1 MRHSE
6 MKVWLRGFW
15 AVFEKDIK
23 LELRAR
29 YAIHMLLLFALSALV
44 VVAFAVGPSPL
55 SAQVQAALLWMVILF
70 AAAVG
75 LGRAFISEEE
85 RGTILLLQLNVRPG
99 AVYSGKLLVNFVLL
113 LALNLVAVGAFALLL
128 GAEVAWPGLLVLT
141 LILGSIGLAGA
152 TTLLS
157 ALIARAAGGR
167 GALLPVLLFP
177 VLVPLLLAAVDA
189 TRSALLVAEGWTVAA
204 DALLTL
210 LGFGGAVITA
220 AVLLFE
226 YIWLD

>member
-1 MRHSE
+1 
-6 MKVWLRGFW
+6 MKAWLRGFW

-29 YAIHMLLLFALSALV
+29 YAINMLLLFALGALV
-44 VVAFAVGPSPL
+44 VMAFAVGPTPL
-55 SAQVQAALLWMVILF
+55 SARVQAALLWTVLLF

-85 RGTILLLQLNVRPG
+85 RGTMLLLQLNLRPG
-99 AVYSGKLLVNFVLL
+99 AVYAGKLLVNFVLL
-113 LALNLVAVGAFALLL
+113 LALNLVAVGAFAVLLRVQ
-128 GAEVAWPGLLVLT
+128 VAWPGLLALT
-141 LILGSIGLAGA
+141 LVLGSIGLAGA

-177 VLVPLLLAAVDA
+177 VLVPLLLSAVEA
-189 TRSALLVAEGWTVAA
+189 TRSALLVAEGWAA
-204 DALLTL
+204 ATDELLTL
-210 LGFGGAVITA
+210 VGFGGAVITA
-220 AVLLFE
+220 AVLLFD

>member
-1 MRHSE
+1 
-6 MKVWLRGFW
+6 MKAWLRGFW

-29 YAIHMLLLFALSALV
+29 YAINMLLLFALGALV
-44 VVAFAVGPSPL
+44 VMAFAVGPTPL
-55 SAQVQAALLWMVILF
+55 SARVQAALLWTVLLF

-85 RGTILLLQLNVRPG
+85 RGTMLLLQLNLRPG
-99 AVYSGKLLVNFVLL
+99 AVYAGKLLVNFALL
-113 LALNLVAVGAFALLL
+113 LALNLVAVGAFAVLLRVQ
-128 GAEVAWPGLLVLT
+128 VAWPGLLALT
-141 LILGSIGLAGA
+141 LLLGSIGLAGA

-177 VLVPLLLAAVDA
+177 VLVPLLLSAVEA
-189 TRSALLVAEGWTVAA
+189 TRSALLVAEGWTAA
-204 DALLTL
+204 TDELLTL
-210 LGFGGAVITA
+210 VGFGGAVITA
-220 AVLLFE
+220 AVLLFD

>member
-1 MRHSE
+1 MVPC
-6 MKVWLRGFW
+6 MKAWLRGFW

-29 YAIHMLLLFALSALV
+29 YAINMLLLFALGALV
-44 VVAFAVGPSPL
+44 VMAFAVGPTPL
-55 SAQVQAALLWMVILF
+55 SARVQAALLWTVLLF

-85 RGTILLLQLNVRPG
+85 RGTMLLLQLNLRPG
-99 AVYSGKLLVNFVLL
+99 AVYAGKLLVNFVLL
-113 LALNLVAVGAFALLL
+113 LALNLVAVGAFTVLLR
-128 GAEVAWPGLLVLT
+128 VKIAWPGLLMLT
-141 LILGSIGLAGA
+141 LVLGSIGLAGA

-177 VLVPLLLAAVDA
+177 VLVPLLLSAVEA
-189 TRSALLVAEGWTVAA
+189 TRSALLVAEGWATAA
-204 DALLTL
+204 DELLTL
-210 LGFGGAVITA
+210 VGFGGAVITA

>member
-1 MRHSE
+1 MPIC
-6 MKVWLRGFW
+6 MKTWLRGFW

-29 YAIHMLLLFALSALV
+29 YAINMLLLFALGALV
-44 VVAFAVGPSPL
+44 VMAFAVGPTPL
-55 SAQVQAALLWMVILF
+55 SARVQAALLWTVLLF

-85 RGTILLLQLNVRPG
+85 RGTMLLLQLNLRPG
-99 AVYSGKLLVNFVLL
+99 AVYAGKLLVNFVLL
-113 LALNLVAVGAFALLL
+113 LALNLVAVAAFAVLLRVQ
-128 GAEVAWPGLLVLT
+128 VAWPGLLALT
-141 LILGSIGLAGA
+141 LVLGSVGLAGA

-177 VLVPLLLAAVDA
+177 VLVPLLLAAVEA
-189 TRSALLVAEGWTVAA
+189 TRSALLVAEGWAA
-204 DALLTL
+204 ATDELLML
-210 LGFGGAVITA
+210 VGFGGAVITA
-220 AVLLFE
+220 AVLLFD

>member
-1 MRHSE
+1 
-6 MKVWLRGFW
+6 MKSWLRGFW

-29 YAIHMLLLFALSALV
+29 YAIHMLLLFALGALV
-44 VVAFAVGPSPL
+44 VVAFAVGPAPL
-55 SAQVQAALLWMVILF
+55 SAQVQAALLWTVILF

-85 RGTILLLQLNVRPG
+85 RGTILLLQLHVQPG

-113 LALNLVAVGAFALLL
+113 LALNLVTVGAFVVLL
-128 GAEVAWPGLLVLT
+128 GVEIAWPGLLVLV
-141 LILGSIGLAGA
+141 LRLGSIGLAGA

-177 VLVPLLLAAVDA
+177 VLVPLLLSAVEA
-189 TRSALLVAEGWTVAA
+189 TRSALLVAEGWTVAV

-210 LGFGGAVITA
+210 LGYGGAVITA
-220 AVLLFE
+220 AALLFE

>member
-1 MRHSE
+1 
-6 MKVWLRGFW
+6 MKAWLRGFW

-29 YAIHMLLLFALSALV
+29 YAINMLLLFALGALV
-44 VVAFAVGPSPL
+44 VMAFAVGPTPL
-55 SAQVQAALLWMVILF
+55 SARVQAALLWTVLLF

-85 RGTILLLQLNVRPG
+85 RGTMLLLQLNLRPG
-99 AVYSGKLLVNFVLL
+99 AVYAGKLLVNFALL
-113 LALNLVAVGAFALLL
+113 LALNLVAVGAFAVLLRVQ
-128 GAEVAWPGLLVLT
+128 VAWPGLLALT
-141 LILGSIGLAGA
+141 LVLGSIGLAGA

-177 VLVPLLLAAVDA
+177 VLVPLLLSAVEA
-189 TRSALLVAEGWTVAA
+189 TRSALLVAEGWAA
-204 DALLTL
+204 ATDELLTL
-210 LGFGGAVITA
+210 VGFGGAVITA
-220 AVLLFE
+220 AVLLFD

>member
-1 MRHSE
+1 
-6 MKVWLRGFW
+6 MKAWLRGFW

-29 YAIHMLLLFALSALV
+29 YAINMLLLFALGALV
-44 VVAFAVGPSPL
+44 VMAFAVGPTPL
-55 SAQVQAALLWMVILF
+55 SARVQAALLWTVLLF

-85 RGTILLLQLNVRPG
+85 RGTMLLLQLNLRPG
-99 AVYSGKLLVNFVLL
+99 AVYAGKLLVNFALL
-113 LALNLVAVGAFALLL
+113 LALNLVAVGAFAVLLRVQ
-128 GAEVAWPGLLVLT
+128 VAWPGLLALT
-141 LILGSIGLAGA
+141 LLLGSIGLAGA

-177 VLVPLLLAAVDA
+177 VLVPLLLSAVEA
-189 TRSALLVAEGWTVAA
+189 TRSALLVAEGWAA
-204 DALLTL
+204 ATDELLTL
-210 LGFGGAVITA
+210 VGFGGAVITA
-220 AVLLFE
+220 AVLLFD

>member
-1 MRHSE
+1 
-6 MKVWLRGFW
+6 MKSWLRGFW

-29 YAIHMLLLFALSALV
+29 YAIHMLLLFALGALV
-44 VVAFAVGPSPL
+44 VVAFAVGPAPL
-55 SAQVQAALLWMVILF
+55 SAQVQAALLWTVILF

-85 RGTILLLQLNVRPG
+85 RGTILLLQLHVQPG

-113 LALNLVAVGAFALLL
+113 LALNLVTVGAFVVLL
-128 GAEVAWPGLLVLT
+128 GVEIAWPGLLVLVLT
-141 LILGSIGLAGA
+141 LGSIGLAGA

-177 VLVPLLLAAVDA
+177 VLVPLLLSAVEA
-189 TRSALLVAEGWTVAA
+189 TRSALLVAEGWTVAV

-210 LGFGGAVITA
+210 LGYGGAVITA

>member
-1 MRHSE
+1 
-6 MKVWLRGFW
+6 MKAWLRGFW
-15 AVFEKDIK
+15 AIFEKDIK

-29 YAIHMLLLFALSALV
+29 YAINMLLLFALGALV
-44 VVAFAVGPSPL
+44 VMAFAVGPTPL
-55 SAQVQAALLWMVILF
+55 SARVQAALLWTVLLF

-85 RGTILLLQLNVRPG
+85 RGTMLLLQLNLRPG
-99 AVYSGKLLVNFVLL
+99 AVYAGKLLVNFVLL

-128 GAEVAWPGLLVLT
+128 RVQVAWPGLLALT
-141 LILGSIGLAGA
+141 LVLGSIGLAGA

-177 VLVPLLLAAVDA
+177 VLVPLLLSAVEA
-189 TRSALLVAEGWTVAA
+189 TRSALLVAEGWTAA
-204 DALLTL
+204 TDELLTL
-210 LGFGGAVITA
+210 VGFGGAVITA
-220 AVLLFE
+220 AVLLFD

>member
-1 MRHSE
+1 
-6 MKVWLRGFW
+6 MKSWLRGFW

-29 YAIHMLLLFALSALV
+29 YAIHMLLLFALGALV
-44 VVAFAVGPSPL
+44 MVAFAVGPAPL
-55 SAQVQAALLWMVILF
+55 SAQVQAALLWTVILF

-85 RGTILLLQLNVRPG
+85 RGTILLLQLHVQPG

-113 LALNLVAVGAFALLL
+113 LALNLVTVGAFVVLL
-128 GAEVAWPGLLVLT
+128 GVEIAWPGLLVLVLT
-141 LILGSIGLAGA
+141 LGSIGLAGA

-177 VLVPLLLAAVDA
+177 VLVPLLLSAVEA
-189 TRSALLVAEGWTVAA
+189 TRSALLVAEGWTVAV

-210 LGFGGAVITA
+210 LGYGGAVITA

>member
-1 MRHSE
+1 
-6 MKVWLRGFW
+6 MKAWLRGFW

-29 YAIHMLLLFALSALV
+29 YAINMLLLFALGALV
-44 VVAFAVGPSPL
+44 VMAFAVGPTPL
-55 SAQVQAALLWMVILF
+55 SARVQAALLWTVLLF

-85 RGTILLLQLNVRPG
+85 RGTMLLLQLNLRPG
-99 AVYSGKLLVNFVLL
+99 AVYAGKLLVNFVLL
-113 LALNLVAVGAFALLL
+113 LALNLVAVGAFAVLLRVQ
-128 GAEVAWPGLLVLT
+128 VAWPGLLALT
-141 LILGSIGLAGA
+141 LVLGSIGLAGA

-177 VLVPLLLAAVDA
+177 VLVPLLLSAVEA
-189 TRSALLVAEGWTVAA
+189 TRSALLVAEGWTAA
-204 DALLTL
+204 TDELLTL
-210 LGFGGAVITA
+210 VGFGGAVITA
-220 AVLLFE
+220 AVLLFD

>member
-1 MRHSE
+1 
-6 MKVWLRGFW
+6 MKAWLRGFW

-29 YAIHMLLLFALSALV
+29 YAINMLLLFALGALV
-44 VVAFAVGPSPL
+44 VMAFAVGPTPL
-55 SAQVQAALLWMVILF
+55 SARVQAALLWTVLLF

-85 RGTILLLQLNVRPG
+85 RGTMLLLQLNLRPG
-99 AVYSGKLLVNFVLL
+99 AVYAGKLLVNFVLL
-113 LALNLVAVGAFALLL
+113 LALNLVAVGAFAVLLRVQ
-128 GAEVAWPGLLVLT
+128 VAWPGLLALT
-141 LILGSIGLAGA
+141 LLLGSIGLAGA

-177 VLVPLLLAAVDA
+177 VLVPLLLSAVEA
-189 TRSALLVAEGWTVAA
+189 TRSALLVAEGWAA
-204 DALLTL
+204 ATDELLTL
-210 LGFGGAVITA
+210 VGFGGAVITA
-220 AVLLFE
+220 AVLLFD

>member
-1 MRHSE
+1 

-29 YAIHMLLLFALSALV
+29 YAINMLLLFALGALV
-44 VVAFAVGPSPL
+44 VIAFAVGPTPL
-55 SAQVQAALLWMVILF
+55 SARVQAALLWTTLLF

-85 RGTILLLQLNVRPG
+85 RGTLLLLQLNLRPG
-99 AVYSGKLLVNFVLL
+99 AVYAGKLLVNFVLL
-113 LALNLVAVGAFALLL
+113 LALNLVAVGAFAVLLRVQ
-128 GAEVAWPGLLVLT
+128 VAWPGLLALT
-141 LILGSIGLAGA
+141 LVLGSIGLAGA

-157 ALIARAAGGR
+157 ALIARATGGR
-167 GALLPVLLFP
+167 SALLPVLLFP
-177 VLVPLLLAAVDA
+177 VLVPLLLSAVEA
-189 TRSALLVAEGWTVAA
+189 TRSALLVAEGWATAT
-204 DALLTL
+204 DELLTL
-210 LGFGGAVITA
+210 VGFNGAVITA
-220 AVLLFE
+220 AILLFD

>member
-1 MRHSE
+1 
-6 MKVWLRGFW
+6 MKAWLRGFW

-29 YAIHMLLLFALSALV
+29 YAINMLLLFALGALV
-44 VVAFAVGPSPL
+44 VMAFAVGSTPL
-55 SAQVQAALLWMVILF
+55 SARVQAALLWTVLLF

-85 RGTILLLQLNVRPG
+85 RGTMLLLQLNLRPG
-99 AVYSGKLLVNFVLL
+99 AVYAGKLLVNFALL
-113 LALNLVAVGAFALLL
+113 LALNLVAVGAFAVLLRVQ
-128 GAEVAWPGLLVLT
+128 VAWPGLLALT
-141 LILGSIGLAGA
+141 LVLGSIGLAGA

-177 VLVPLLLAAVDA
+177 VLVPLLLSAVEA
-189 TRSALLVAEGWTVAA
+189 TRSALLVAEGWAA
-204 DALLTL
+204 ATDELLTL
-210 LGFGGAVITA
+210 VGFGGAVITA
-220 AVLLFE
+220 AVLLFD

>member
-1 MRHSE
+1 

-29 YAIHMLLLFALSALV
+29 YAINMLLLFALGALV
-44 VVAFAVGPSPL
+44 VIAFAVGPTLL
-55 SAQVQAALLWMVILF
+55 SARVQAALLWTTLLF

-85 RGTILLLQLNVRPG
+85 RGTLLLLQLNLRPG
-99 AVYSGKLLVNFVLL
+99 AVYAGKLLVNFVLL
-113 LALNLVAVGAFALLL
+113 LALNLVAVGAFAVLLRVQ
-128 GAEVAWPGLLVLT
+128 VAWPGLLALT
-141 LILGSIGLAGA
+141 LVLGSIGLAGA

-157 ALIARAAGGR
+157 ALIARATGGR
-167 GALLPVLLFP
+167 SALLPVLLFP
-177 VLVPLLLAAVDA
+177 VLVPLLLSAVEA
-189 TRSALLVAEGWTVAA
+189 TRSALLVAEGWATAT
-204 DALLTL
+204 DELLTL
-210 LGFGGAVITA
+210 VGFNGAVITA
-220 AVLLFE
+220 AILLFD

>member
-1 MRHSE
+1 
-6 MKVWLRGFW
+6 MKTWLRGFW
-15 AVFEKDIK
+15 AIFEKDIK

-29 YAIHMLLLFALSALV
+29 YSINMLLLFALGALV
-44 VVAFAVGPSPL
+44 VMAFAVGPTPL
-55 SAQVQAALLWMVILF
+55 SARVQAALLWTVLLF

-85 RGTILLLQLNVRPG
+85 RGTILLLQLNLRPG
-99 AVYSGKLLVNFVLL
+99 AVYAGKLLVNFVLL
-113 LALNLVAVGAFALLL
+113 LALNLVAVGAFAVLLRVQ
-128 GAEVAWPGLLVLT
+128 VAWPGLLAVT
-141 LILGSIGLAGA
+141 LLLGSIGLAGA

-177 VLVPLLLAAVDA
+177 VLIPLLLAAVEA
-189 TRSALLVAEGWTVAA
+189 TRSALLVAEGWTTAA
-204 DALLTL
+204 DELLTL
-210 LGFGGAVITA
+210 TGFGGAVITA

>member
-1 MRHSE
+1 
-6 MKVWLRGFW
+6 MKAWLRGFW

-29 YAIHMLLLFALSALV
+29 YAINMLLLFALGALV
-44 VVAFAVGPSPL
+44 VMAFAVGPTPL
-55 SAQVQAALLWMVILF
+55 SARVQAALLWTVLLF

-85 RGTILLLQLNVRPG
+85 RGTMLLLQLNLRPG
-99 AVYSGKLLVNFVLL
+99 AVYAGKLLVNFVLL
-113 LALNLVAVGAFALLL
+113 LALNLVAVGAFTVLLR
-128 GAEVAWPGLLVLT
+128 VKIAWPGLLMLT
-141 LILGSIGLAGA
+141 LVLGSIGLAGA

-177 VLVPLLLAAVDA
+177 VLVPLLLSAVEA
-189 TRSALLVAEGWTVAA
+189 TRSALLVAEGWATAA
-204 DALLTL
+204 DELLTL
-210 LGFGGAVITA
+210 VGFGGAVITA

>member
-1 MRHSE
+1 

-29 YAIHMLLLFALSALV
+29 YAINMLLLFALGALV
-44 VVAFAVGPSPL
+44 VIAFAVGPTPL
-55 SAQVQAALLWMVILF
+55 SARVQAALLWTTLLF

-85 RGTILLLQLNVRPG
+85 RGTLLLLQLNLRPG
-99 AVYSGKLLVNFVLL
+99 AVYAGKLLVNFVLL
-113 LALNLVAVGAFALLL
+113 LALNLVAVGAFAVLLRVQ
-128 GAEVAWPGLLVLT
+128 VAWPGLLALT
-141 LILGSIGLAGA
+141 LVLGSIGLAGA

-157 ALIARAAGGR
+157 ALIARATGGR
-167 GALLPVLLFP
+167 SALLPVLLFP
-177 VLVPLLLAAVDA
+177 VLVPLLLSAVEA
-189 TRSALLVAEGWTVAA
+189 TRSALLVAEGWTTAT
-204 DALLTL
+204 DELLTL
-210 LGFGGAVITA
+210 VGFNGAVITA
-220 AVLLFE
+220 AILLFD

>member
-1 MRHSE
+1 
-6 MKVWLRGFW
+6 MKAWLRGFW

-29 YAIHMLLLFALSALV
+29 YAINMLLLFALGALV
-44 VVAFAVGPSPL
+44 VMAFAVGPTPL
-55 SAQVQAALLWMVILF
+55 SARVQAALLWTVLLF

-85 RGTILLLQLNVRPG
+85 RGTMLLLQLNLRPG
-99 AVYSGKLLVNFVLL
+99 AVYAGKLLVNFVLL
-113 LALNLVAVGAFALLL
+113 LALNLVAVGAFAVLLRVQ
-128 GAEVAWPGLLVLT
+128 VAWPGLLALT
-141 LILGSIGLAGA
+141 LVLGSIGLAGA

-167 GALLPVLLFP
+167 GALLSVLLFP
-177 VLVPLLLAAVDA
+177 VLVPLLLSAVEA
-189 TRSALLVAEGWTVAA
+189 TRSALLVAEGWAA
-204 DALLTL
+204 ATDELLTL
-210 LGFGGAVITA
+210 VGFGGAVITA
-220 AVLLFE
+220 AVLLFD

>member
-1 MRHSE
+1 
-6 MKVWLRGFW
+6 MKAWLRGFW

-29 YAIHMLLLFALSALV
+29 YAINMLLLFALGALV
-44 VVAFAVGPSPL
+44 VMAFAVGPTPL
-55 SAQVQAALLWMVILF
+55 SARVQAALLWTVLLF

-85 RGTILLLQLNVRPG
+85 RGTMLLLQLNLRPG
-99 AVYSGKLLVNFVLL
+99 AVYAGKLLVNFVLL
-113 LALNLVAVGAFALLL
+113 LALNLVAVGAFAVLLRVQ
-128 GAEVAWPGLLVLT
+128 VAWPGLLALT
-141 LILGSIGLAGA
+141 LLLGSIGLAGA

-177 VLVPLLLAAVDA
+177 VLVPLLLSAVEA
-189 TRSALLVAEGWTVAA
+189 TRSALLVAEGWTAA
-204 DALLTL
+204 TDELLTL
-210 LGFGGAVITA
+210 VGFGGAVITA
-220 AVLLFE
+220 AVLLFD

>member
-1 MRHSE
+1 
-6 MKVWLRGFW
+6 MKTWLRGFW
-15 AVFEKDIK
+15 AIFEKDIK

-29 YAIHMLLLFALSALV
+29 YAINMLLLFALGALV
-44 VVAFAVGPSPL
+44 VMAFAVGPTPL
-55 SAQVQAALLWMVILF
+55 SARVQAALLWTVLLF

-85 RGTILLLQLNVRPG
+85 RGTILLLQLNLRPG
-99 AVYSGKLLVNFVLL
+99 AVYAGKLLVNFVLL
-113 LALNLVAVGAFALLL
+113 LALNIVAVGAFAVLLRVQ
-128 GAEVAWPGLLVLT
+128 VAWPGLLALT
-141 LILGSIGLAGA
+141 LLLGSVGLAGA

-177 VLVPLLLAAVDA
+177 VLVPLLLSAVEA
-189 TRSALLVAEGWTVAA
+189 TRSALLVAEGWATAA
-204 DALLTL
+204 DELLTL
-210 LGFGGAVITA
+210 TGFGGAVITA
-220 AVLLFE
+220 AILLFD

>member
-1 MRHSE
+1 
-6 MKVWLRGFW
+6 MKAWLRGFW

-29 YAIHMLLLFALSALV
+29 YAINMLLLFALGALV
-44 VVAFAVGPSPL
+44 VMAFAVGPTPL
-55 SAQVQAALLWMVILF
+55 SARVQAALLWTVLLF

-85 RGTILLLQLNVRPG
+85 RGTMLLLQLNLRPG
-99 AVYSGKLLVNFVLL
+99 AVYAGKLLVNFALL
-113 LALNLVAVGAFALLL
+113 LVLNLVAVGAFVVLLRV
-128 GAEVAWPGLLVLT
+128 EIVWPGLLMLT
-141 LILGSIGLAGA
+141 LVLGSIGLAGA

-177 VLVPLLLAAVDA
+177 VLIPLLLSAVEA
-189 TRSALLVAEGWTVAA
+189 TRSALLVAEGWSTAT
-204 DALLTL
+204 DELLTL
-210 LGFGGAVITA
+210 VGFGGAVITA
-220 AVLLFE
+220 AVLLFD

>member
-1 MRHSE
+1 

-29 YAIHMLLLFALSALV
+29 YAINMLLLFALGALV
-44 VVAFAVGPSPL
+44 VIAFAVGPTPL
-55 SAQVQAALLWMVILF
+55 SARVQAALLWTTLLF

-85 RGTILLLQLNVRPG
+85 RGTLLLLQLNLRPG
-99 AVYSGKLLVNFVLL
+99 AVYAGKLLVNFVLL
-113 LALNLVAVGAFALLL
+113 LALNLVAVGAFAVLLQVQ
-128 GAEVAWPGLLVLT
+128 VAWPGLLALT
-141 LILGSIGLAGA
+141 LVLGSIGLAGA

-157 ALIARAAGGR
+157 ALIARATGGR
-167 GALLPVLLFP
+167 SALLPVLLFP
-177 VLVPLLLAAVDA
+177 VLVPLLLSAVEA
-189 TRSALLVAEGWTVAA
+189 TRSALLVAEGWATAT
-204 DALLTL
+204 DELLTL
-210 LGFGGAVITA
+210 VGFNGAVITA
-220 AVLLFE
+220 AILLFD

>member
-1 MRHSE
+1 
-6 MKVWLRGFW
+6 MKAWLRGFW

-29 YAIHMLLLFALSALV
+29 YAINMLLLFALGALV
-44 VVAFAVGPSPL
+44 VIAFAVGPTPL
-55 SAQVQAALLWMVILF
+55 SARVQAALLWTVLLF

-85 RGTILLLQLNVRPG
+85 RGTMLLLQLNLRPG
-99 AVYSGKLLVNFVLL
+99 AVYAGKLLVNFVLL
-113 LALNLVAVGAFALLL
+113 LALNLVAVGAFAVLLRVQ
-128 GAEVAWPGLLVLT
+128 VAWPGLLALT
-141 LILGSIGLAGA
+141 LLLGSIGLAGA

-177 VLVPLLLAAVDA
+177 VLVPLLLSAVEA
-189 TRSALLVAEGWTVAA
+189 TRSALLVAEGWAA
-204 DALLTL
+204 ATDELLTL
-210 LGFGGAVITA
+210 VGFGGAVITA
-220 AVLLFE
+220 AVLLFD

>member
-1 MRHSE
+1 
-6 MKVWLRGFW
+6 MKTWLRGFW
-15 AVFEKDIK
+15 AIFEKDIK

-29 YAIHMLLLFALSALV
+29 YAINMLLLFALGALV
-44 VVAFAVGPSPL
+44 VMAFAVGPTPL
-55 SAQVQAALLWMVILF
+55 SARVQAALLWTVLLF

-85 RGTILLLQLNVRPG
+85 RGTILLLQLNLRPG
-99 AVYSGKLLVNFVLL
+99 AVYAGKLLVNFVLL
-113 LALNLVAVGAFALLL
+113 LALNIVAVGAFAVLLRVQ
-128 GAEVAWPGLLVLT
+128 VAWPGLLALT
-141 LILGSIGLAGA
+141 LLLGSIGLAGA

-177 VLVPLLLAAVDA
+177 VLVPLLLSAVEA
-189 TRSALLVAEGWTVAA
+189 TRSALLVAEGWATAA
-204 DALLTL
+204 DELLTL
-210 LGFGGAVITA
+210 TGFGGAVITA
-220 AVLLFE
+220 AILLFD

>member
-1 MRHSE
+1 
-6 MKVWLRGFW
+6 MKTWLRGFW
-15 AVFEKDIK
+15 AIFEKDIK

-29 YAIHMLLLFALSALV
+29 YAINMLLLFALGALV
-44 VVAFAVGPSPL
+44 VMAFAVGPTPL
-55 SAQVQAALLWMVILF
+55 SARVQAALLWTVLLF

-85 RGTILLLQLNVRPG
+85 RGTILLLQLNLRPG
-99 AVYSGKLLVNFVLL
+99 AVYAGKLLVNFVLL
-113 LALNLVAVGAFALLL
+113 LALNIVAVGAFAVLLRVQ
-128 GAEVAWPGLLVLT
+128 VAWPGLLALT
-141 LILGSIGLAGA
+141 LLLGSVGLAGA

-177 VLVPLLLAAVDA
+177 VLVPLLLSAVEA
-189 TRSALLVAEGWTVAA
+189 TRSALLVAEGWATAA
-204 DALLTL
+204 DELLTL
-210 LGFGGAVITA
+210 TGFGGAVITA
-220 AVLLFE
+220 AVLLFD